1 MIIGAV
7 FLLLFDCRRMK
18 RESLF
23 FKIVAAVAVVED
35 YEYSTRSTRRLNMKP
50 FGICFVDVRCVI
62 CYLLFVICYLLLI
75 GFFSYLS
82 QKWKWEKPE
91 KTTAALQFQIA
102 CFGCISILHI
112 YVDRPTC
119 SIQIDSSFIS
129 YESMESC
136 TVGRRWVNI
145 VSILP

>member
-62 CYLLFVICYLLLI
+62 CYLLFVINRV
-75 GFFSYLS
+75 FFIFVA
-82 QKWKWEKPE
+82 EME
-91 KTTAALQFQIA
+91 MGKT
-102 CFGCISILHI
+102 
-112 YVDRPTC
+112 
-119 SIQIDSSFIS
+119 
-129 YESMESC
+129 
-136 TVGRRWVNI
+136 
-145 VSILP
+145 